1 MMKRINSSVALAV
14 VLLLPALSWT
24 QDKGDGAA
32 GQTIKIAQA
41 NPSAAVK
48 VSQRQMKQAH
58 ATFLADREAAKIA
71 CRNRGQGCDTA
82 MAKVKADREAL
93 DTKMQRLQQA
103 LSQGREP
110 VAAGKKQDS
119 GQGRSQPRQQRDASA
134 QQQVQGAD
142 QGGTSK
148 PQ

>member
-58 ATFLADREAAKIA
+58 ATFLADREAAKLMSA
-71 CRNRGQGCDTA
+71 GGKSLVEEEDAPGLGFLN
-82 MAKVKADREAL
+82 
-93 DTKMQRLQQA
+93 QA
-103 LSQGREP
+103 GV
-110 VAAGKKQDS
+110 VAAVVPLFVS
-119 GQGRSQPRQQRDASA
+119 DAWLA
-134 QQQVQGAD
+134 P
-142 QGGTSK
+142 GGTIIL
-148 PQ
+148 